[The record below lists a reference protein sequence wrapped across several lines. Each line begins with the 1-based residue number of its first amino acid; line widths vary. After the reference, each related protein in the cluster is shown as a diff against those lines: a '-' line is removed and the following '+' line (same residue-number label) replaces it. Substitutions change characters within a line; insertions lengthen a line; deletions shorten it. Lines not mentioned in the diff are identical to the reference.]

1 MKVLRTSNRVGALL
15 GEQAGVTAMTDITGF
30 GLLGHMSEVAD
41 SSRVTLQLRLGD
53 VPVLPG
59 ALNAAR
65 DGAIPVL
72 AADNLRTYSCRCD
85 FDTSLREHE
94 RLLLCDPQTNGGLL
108 IAVRPEARDA
118 VLDGLADA
126 GSGAWMIGQVT
137 ARRSD
142 GMLVEVAR

>member
-1 MKVLRTSNRVGALL
+1 M
-15 GEQAGVTAMTDITGF
+15 
-30 GLLGHMSEVAD
+30 
-41 SSRVTLQLRLGD
+41 
-53 VPVLPG
+53 
-59 ALNAAR
+59 
-65 DGAIPVL
+65 
-72 AADNLRTYSCRCD
+72 
-85 FDTSLREHE
+85 
-94 RLLLCDPQTNGGLL
+94 